1 MYTIIIVYVISHIT
15 IAHNV
20 PQIYI
25 VYNIYVYNVY
35 INLYQCIINCLF

>member
-25 VYNIYVYNVY
+25 VYNIYNVY
-35 INLYQCIINCLF
+35 INVYQCIINCLF